1 MCRNTDLARG
11 RYKCT
16 ESIYVLHIPVL
27 YTEHFVKLVRKAYID
42 RFERHISTARGRY
55 KCTESIYVLH
65 IPVLYTEHFVKLV
78 RKAYIDRF
86 ERHISTGRMSSITA
100 TTFPKSPNE

>member
-42 RFERHISTARGRY
+42 RKFIEWGPAFEVVVT
-55 KCTESIYVLH
+55 V
-65 IPVLYTEHFVKLV
+65 
-78 RKAYIDRF
+78 
-86 ERHISTGRMSSITA
+86 TG
-100 TTFPKSPNE
+100 

>member
-1 MCRNTDLARG
+1 MEIRL
-11 RYKCT
+11 
-16 ESIYVLHIPVL
+16 SVI
-27 YTEHFVKLVRKAYID
+27 KAVFLR

-86 ERHISTGRMSSITA
+86 ERHISTDDTRGEGEKSIECA
-100 TTFPKSPNE
+100 RKEPVFPRGDALKEASDAESV

>member
-1 MCRNTDLARG
+1 MPKT
-11 RYKCT
+11 T
-16 ESIYVLHIPVL
+16 SSSPH
-27 YTEHFVKLVRKAYID
+27 RKK
-42 RFERHISTARGRY
+42 FERHISTARGRY

-86 ERHISTGRMSSITA
+86 ERHISTAGRCVAAGHAVGSEAA
-100 TTFPKSPNE
+100 TGAAKPPRGVGAADPASLAELGN